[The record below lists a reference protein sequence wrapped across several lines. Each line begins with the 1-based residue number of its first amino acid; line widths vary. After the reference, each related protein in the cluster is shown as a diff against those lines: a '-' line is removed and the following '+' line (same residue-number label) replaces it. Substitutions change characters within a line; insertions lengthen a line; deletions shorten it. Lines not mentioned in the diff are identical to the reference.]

1 MNATLQPGLDLRNGD
16 GTRLN
21 FRKPL
26 LGIDGCKGALGLSED
41 EVLAE
46 ISARRLRWAFDLRTD
61 DSERM
66 FLRVWTR
73 AVAAYSDE
81 KIQLPTAIKDVFTWL
96 LPANSQL
103 LGVITTEQLEA
114 AGFGTSGHLHNLIS
128 CGRLESV
135 GLAGKRDSLHGRR
148 GPGGSP
154 NVTRASVEKLLK
166 ERLL

>member
-1 MNATLQPGLDLRNGD
+1 MTTVQPSLDLRNGD

-46 ISARRLRWAFDLRTD
+46 IAARRLRWAFDLRTD

-73 AVAAYSDE
+73 AVAAFADE
-81 KIQLPTAIKDVFTWL
+81 KIQMPTALKDVFTWL
-96 LPANSQL
+96 LPPNSQL
-103 LGVITTEQLEA
+103 LGVITTEQLEHV
-114 AGFGTSGHLHNLIS
+114 GFGTSGHIHNLIS
-128 CGRLESV
+128 CGKLESV
-135 GLAGKRDSLHGRR
+135 GLAGNRKSVHGRR

-154 NVTRASVEKLLK
+154 NVTRASVEKLLR
-166 ERLL
+166 ERLF